1 MKTLIVYY
9 SYGNNT
15 RNIANIINKEIDADI
30 LEINPLKP
38 FTTNYQQ
45 LVDEYERKMDDK
57 EIIELNDIN
66 INLEDYDRVI
76 LGTPVWWYH
85 ITPVLRSFL
94 VKYDISKKK
103 VYAFITNGGWLGESI
118 NDIKEY
124 TNLSQYVNL
133 EFDEDIIRKSSEE
146 RLNKFIND
154 LKENDE

>member
-1 MKTLIVYY
+1 MKILIVYY

-38 FTTNYQQ
+38 FTTNYQE

-154 LKENDE
+154 LKESDE